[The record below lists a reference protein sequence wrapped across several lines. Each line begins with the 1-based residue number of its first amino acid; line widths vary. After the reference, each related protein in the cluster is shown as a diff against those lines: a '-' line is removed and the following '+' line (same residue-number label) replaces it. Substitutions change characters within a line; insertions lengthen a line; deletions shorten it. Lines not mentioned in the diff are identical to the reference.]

1 TVKLTYCPVPASM
14 PAAREIWDCASG
26 LGTLVAVMVAFM
38 NQPGSTPPDPGRI
51 RKSFRT
57 YWFSLKT
64 PLRDGRSATQPEPA
78 HSDARAPV
86 TMNARMRLPFMTRV
100 LLESSHA
107 LLRDGLVHRVEE
119 RRVEHAA
126 QAEARV
132 DGDGHAV
139 GERRDEVRVVVE
151 GAVPDDD

>member
-1 TVKLTYCPVPASM
+1 MFVAGHESSVSWLRDPCAEIEPVGVWSTLGSIMLFIRSLSALTVKLTYCPVPASM

-26 LGTLVAVMVAFM
+26 LGTLVAVMVSFM

-86 TMNARMRLPFMTRV
+86 
-100 LLESSHA
+100 
-107 LLRDGLVHRVEE
+107 
-119 RRVEHAA
+119 
-126 QAEARV
+126 
-132 DGDGHAV
+132 
-139 GERRDEVRVVVE
+139 
-151 GAVPDDD
+151 